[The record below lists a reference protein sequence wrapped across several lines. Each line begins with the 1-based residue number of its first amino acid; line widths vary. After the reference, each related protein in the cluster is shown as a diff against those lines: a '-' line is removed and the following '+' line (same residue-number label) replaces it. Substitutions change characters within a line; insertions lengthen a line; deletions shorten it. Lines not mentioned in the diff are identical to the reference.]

1 MVSSVK
7 PRLYTP
13 AEYLERERKAEC
25 KSEYLAG
32 RIYAMA
38 GATRRHNLIA
48 MNTGS
53 ALNTRLS
60 GRPCEVY
67 GSDMR
72 IRVDAS
78 GLYTYPDVT
87 VVCGTPRFED
97 AQEDTLLNPTVLI
110 EVLSKTTE
118 AYDRGDKFA
127 HYRTLDS
134 LMDYVLITQAKAR
147 IEHYRR
153 QPDGR
158 WLLTEVMDLQG
169 TVRLD
174 SIDCTLA
181 PSEVYDKATFPAD
194 EEGRD
199 AGEERSQGE

>member
-25 KSEYLAG
+25 KSAYLAG
-32 RIYAMA
+32 RIYAMS

-48 MNTGS
+48 TNMVREIGVQ
-53 ALNTRLS
+53 LK

-72 IRVDAS
+72 VRVDES

-97 AQEDTLLNPTVLI
+97 AQEDTLLNPTVLV
-110 EVLSKTTE
+110 EVLSRTTE

-134 LMDYVLITQAKAR
+134 LTDYVPIAQTKPR
-147 IEHYRR
+147 IERYTR

-158 WLLTEVMDLQG
+158 WLLTEVTDLQG
-169 TVRLD
+169 AVHLD
-174 SIDCTLA
+174 SIDCTLSLA
-181 PSEVYDKATFPAD
+181 EIYAKVTFPT
-194 EEGRD
+194 
-199 AGEERSQGE
+199 GEEDQDAEGDRRGE